1 MKIIVGFPAL
11 RTLKSVS
18 GMVDK
23 VKKEEETV
31 VTV

>member
-1 MKIIVGFPAL
+1 MKIILEFPAL
-11 RTLKSVS
+11 RTLKSVN

-31 VTV
+31 ITV